1 MAQKK
6 SAKKEEAEFTSISNK
21 TELKNFLISLQD
33 KLNGDAAPIYAVS
46 AMNHILNLP
55 NIYDFLDTETRE
67 MMRAIWLKLKA
78 SGANVR
84 QPPIL
89 FGEAEKV

>member
-1 MAQKK
+1 MAGKK
-6 SAKKEEAEFTSISNK
+6 NAKKEEFTSISSQA
-21 TELKNFLISLQD
+21 ELKNFLISLQD

-67 MMRAIWLKLKA
+67 MMRAIWLKLQA

>member
-1 MAQKK
+1 
-6 SAKKEEAEFTSISNK
+6 
-21 TELKNFLISLQD
+21 
-33 KLNGDAAPIYAVS
+33 
-46 AMNHILNLP
+46 
-55 NIYDFLDTETRE
+55 

>member
-1 MAQKK
+1 MAWKK
-6 SAKKEEAEFTSISNK
+6 HTKKEEFTSISSQA
-21 TELKNFLISLQD
+21 ELKIFLISLQD

-55 NIYDFLDTETRE
+55 NIYELLDTETRE

-84 QPPIL
+84 QPPML
-89 FGEAEKV
+89 FEEAEKA

>member
-1 MAQKK
+1 MASKK
-6 SAKKEEAEFTSISNK
+6 NTKKEEFTSISSQA
-21 TELKNFLISLQD
+21 ELKNFLISLQD

-55 NIYDFLDTETRE
+55 NIYDFLDTESRE

-84 QPPIL
+84 QPPML